1 MSSIILLLILGHFFA
16 ALFVY
21 LNHRFVFHGKL
32 GNLPLLKKFTT
43 YHTLHHAHPIGKKC
57 RQHIFVPL
65 WAKILFIL
73 MYSLVGYVFSGWFA
87 LGMVS
92 FSGYYSINHLKIHE
106 KLLKTHSYY
115 HHIDHHGRPDNNFSG
130 MYPFIDQIFGSYIE
144 SRPIEK

>member
-32 GNLPLLKKFTT
+32 GNLPLLKK
-43 YHTLHHAHPIGKKC
+43 C

-73 MYSLVGYVFSGWFA
+73 VYSLVGYVFSGWFA
-87 LGMVS
+87 LGMAS